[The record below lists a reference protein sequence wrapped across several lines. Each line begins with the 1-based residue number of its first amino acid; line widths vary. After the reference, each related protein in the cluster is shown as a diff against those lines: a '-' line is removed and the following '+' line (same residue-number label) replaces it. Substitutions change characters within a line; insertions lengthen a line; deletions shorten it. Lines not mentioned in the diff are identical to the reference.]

1 MKYLSVTVL
10 FVWVM
15 LAGNGCVP
23 HTTGET
29 EVGVRTRKIALWG
42 EKGVE
47 KTVYAP
53 GATYFF
59 LPYIN
64 DWDVFDTKLQ
74 NLEMTFSQMRGDR
87 RTQDDLVFKTTDG
100 NDISLDVIIAYR
112 IDAKMAPHI
121 LQYVA
126 RSDKAL
132 RDTIVRTVARS
143 KPRDIFGELKT
154 EAFYVA
160 ESRENQ
166 ANKAKEAL
174 QAILGPMGIVVE
186 KVLTNDYRFNP
197 EYTKAIEDKKVAD
210 QQVEKNKS
218 AQHAALEEYK
228 RKLEEAKGEVNKFVA
243 DADGQYLKD
252 KIEADVYQ
260 EQQQLLAKA
269 IQAEG
274 IAEATGI
281 QEMNNALA
289 GAGGEAIVK
298 LRIAD
303 ALQGKRIILL
313 PVSEGGMNLKTTNIN
328 GLVETLGVKAL
339 SGEKTIEV
347 ICFVW
352 QRVDDPAQITALHVI
367 GGKNST
373 TGRKEILLM
382 RPENEAKIKYGI
394 WGILVGA
401 LWR

>member
-1 MKYLSVTVL
+1 MKHVFIWTVI
-10 FVWVM
+10 M
-15 LAGNGCVP
+15 LAMFTTAGCVP

-29 EVGVRTRKIALWG
+29 EVGVRTRKIAFISP
-42 EKGVE
+42 KGVE
-47 KTVYAP
+47 DRIYAP

-59 LPYIN
+59 LPFIN

-74 NLEMTFSQMRGDR
+74 NLEMTFSQVRGDR
-87 RTQDDLVFKTTDG
+87 KSRDDLVLKTIDG

-112 IDAKMAPHI
+112 IDADKAPYI

-126 RSDKAL
+126 RNDITL
-132 RDTIVRTVARS
+132 RDKIVRTVARS

-160 ESRENQ
+160 DARETQ
-166 ANKAKEAL
+166 SGKAREAL
-174 QAILGPMGIVVE
+174 QKILGPMGIVVE

-197 EYTKAIEDKKVAD
+197 EYQKAIEDKKVAD

-228 RKLEEAKGEVNKFVA
+228 RKLEEAKGEVNKMVA

-274 IAEATGI
+274 IAEANGI

-289 GAGGEAIVK
+289 GSGGEAIVK
-298 LRIAD
+298 LRIAE
-303 ALQGKRIILL
+303 AIQGKRIILL
-313 PVSEGGMNLKTTNIN
+313 PVSEGGMNLKTTDIN
-328 GLVETLGVKAL
+328 RLIETLGIKAL
-339 SGEKTIEV
+339 SS
-347 ICFVW
+347 
-352 QRVDDPAQITALHVI
+352 
-367 GGKNST
+367 GK
-373 TGRKEILLM
+373 
-382 RPENEAKIKYGI
+382 
-394 WGILVGA
+394 
-401 LWR
+401 

>member
-1 MKYLSVTVL
+1 MKHVL
-10 FVWVM
+10 IRLVFITA
-15 LAGNGCVP
+15 LFTAAGCVP

-29 EVGVRTRKIALWG
+29 EVGVRTRKIAFISR
-42 EKGVE
+42 KGVE
-47 KTVYAP
+47 DRVYAP

-59 LPYIN
+59 LPFIN
-64 DWDVFDTKLQ
+64 DWHVFDTKLQ
-74 NLEMTFSQMRGDR
+74 NLEMTFSQAKGDR
-87 RTQDDLVFKTTDG
+87 ATRDDLVLKTIDG

-112 IDAKMAPHI
+112 IDAEKAPYI
-121 LQYVA
+121 LQYVT
-126 RSDKAL
+126 RDGETL

-160 ESRENQ
+160 DAREAQ
-166 ANKAKEAL
+166 AIKAKEAL
-174 QAILGPMGIVVE
+174 QKVLEPMGIIVE

-197 EYTKAIEDKKVAD
+197 EYQKAIEDKKVAD

-228 RKLEEAKGEVNKFVA
+228 RKLEEARGEVNKMVA
-243 DADGQYLKD
+243 DADGQYLKA

-274 IAEATGI
+274 IAEAKGI

-298 LRIAD
+298 LRIAE
-303 ALQGKRIILL
+303 AIEGKRIILL
-313 PVSEGGMNLKTTNIN
+313 PISEGGMNLKTTDIN
-328 GLVETLGVKAL
+328 RLIETLGVKSL
-339 SGEKTIEV
+339 S
-347 ICFVW
+347 
-352 QRVDDPAQITALHVI
+352 D
-367 GGKNST
+367 GK
-373 TGRKEILLM
+373 
-382 RPENEAKIKYGI
+382 
-394 WGILVGA
+394 
-401 LWR
+401 

>member
-1 MKYLSVTVL
+1 MRRL
-10 FVWVM
+10 FVLIVLM
-15 LAGNGCVP
+15 VAVLLAVGCVP

-29 EVGVRTRKIALWG
+29 EVGVRTRKIAFLG
-42 EKGVE
+42 PKGVE
-47 KTVYAP
+47 DRVYAQ

-59 LPYIN
+59 LPFIN
-64 DWDVFDTKLQ
+64 DWHVFDTKLQ
-74 NLEMTFSQMRGDR
+74 NLEMTFSKIRGDR
-87 RTQDDLVFKTTDG
+87 GSQDDLVFKTIDG

-112 IDAKMAPHI
+112 IDANKAPFI

-126 RSDKAL
+126 RNDDTL

-160 ESRENQ
+160 ESRETQ
-166 ANKAKEAL
+166 ANKAKDAL
-174 QAILGPMGIVVE
+174 QQILGPMGIVVE

-228 RKLEEAKGEVNKFVA
+228 RKLEEARGEVNKMVA

-260 EQQQLLAKA
+260 EKQQLLAQA
-269 IQAEG
+269 ILAEG
-274 IAEATGI
+274 IAEAKGI

-289 GAGGEAIVK
+289 GMGGEAIVK
-298 LRIAD
+298 LRIAE

-313 PVSEGGMNLKTTNIN
+313 PVSEGGMNLKTTDIN
-328 GLVETLGVKAL
+328 RLIETLGVKSL
-339 SGEKTIEV
+339 SNVK
-347 ICFVW
+347 
-352 QRVDDPAQITALHVI
+352 
-367 GGKNST
+367 
-373 TGRKEILLM
+373 
-382 RPENEAKIKYGI
+382 
-394 WGILVGA
+394 
-401 LWR
+401 

>member
-1 MKYLSVTVL
+1 MKPFFIWVVL
-10 FVWVM
+10 M
-15 LAGNGCVP
+15 LAMFTAAGCVP

-29 EVGVRTRKIALWG
+29 EVGVRTRKMAFIG
-42 EKGVE
+42 SKGVE
-47 KTVYAP
+47 DRVYTP

-59 LPYIN
+59 LPFIN

-74 NLEMTFSQMRGDR
+74 NLEMTYSQVRGDR
-87 RTQDDLVFKTTDG
+87 KSRDDLVLKTIDG

-112 IDAKMAPHI
+112 IDANKAPYI
-121 LQYVA
+121 LQFVA
-126 RSDKAL
+126 RDDVTL
-132 RDTIVRTVARS
+132 RDKIVRTVARS

-160 ESRENQ
+160 DAREAQ
-166 ANKAKEAL
+166 SGKAREAL
-174 QAILGPMGIVVE
+174 QKILGPMGIIVE

-197 EYTKAIEDKKVAD
+197 EYQKAIEDKKVAD

-218 AQHAALEEYK
+218 AQHAATEEYK
-228 RKLEEAKGEVNKFVA
+228 RKLEEARGEVNKMVA

-289 GAGGEAIVK
+289 GSGGEAIVK
-298 LRIAD
+298 LRIAE
-303 ALQGKRIILL
+303 AIQGKRILLL
-313 PVSEGGMNLKTTNIN
+313 PVSEGGMNLKTTDIN
-328 GLVETLGVKAL
+328 RLIETLGIKSL
-339 SGEKTIEV
+339 SK
-347 ICFVW
+347 
-352 QRVDDPAQITALHVI
+352 
-367 GGKNST
+367 
-373 TGRKEILLM
+373 RK
-382 RPENEAKIKYGI
+382 
-394 WGILVGA
+394 
-401 LWR
+401 